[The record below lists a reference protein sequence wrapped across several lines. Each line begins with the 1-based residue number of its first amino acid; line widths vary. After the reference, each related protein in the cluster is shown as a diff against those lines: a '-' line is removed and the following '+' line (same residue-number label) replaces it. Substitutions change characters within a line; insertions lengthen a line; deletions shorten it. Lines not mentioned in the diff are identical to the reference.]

1 MDKRDALY
9 AAAIVGGGAAGM
21 LAAIALSDAGVKDIL
36 LLERNDRLGKKLS
49 ATGNGQGNVTNADMN
64 VSHYFSSD
72 TEKVK
77 EVLSAFG
84 KDELLAYLTSLGGCF
99 AADGEGR
106 VYPTSRQAASVTD
119 ILRYALAERGVC
131 VKTGEFVLSA
141 KKSGKEFRLK
151 TDKGE
156 YSARCLLIA
165 AGGKASP
172 HFGTDGNGYAL
183 AENFGHS
190 VTRLSPALVQLKTE
204 RDGIKGLKGVRI
216 DCNARL
222 LRGERELYA
231 CRGDVIFTDG
241 GVSGNAVFKIS
252 SRAEK
257 GDFLSV
263 DLLPDCGKEALASL
277 ISAKAERWATYSSEE
292 LLRCIVHTAAARAV
306 MRSLGIG
313 AEMKCASLVGR
324 ADAIASRIKD
334 YRLRIEGTN
343 GFENAQVTKGGIP
356 LSEVD
361 GYLMSKKVNGLF
373 FAGEI
378 LDVDG
383 ECGGYNLQWAF
394 SCGVRCAKRIAEL
407 LHADR

>member
-49 ATGNGQGNVTNADMN
+49 ATGNGQGNITNADMS

-72 TEKVK
+72 TKKVK

-106 VYPTSRQAASVTD
+106 VYPASRQAASVTD

-156 YSARCLLIA
+156 YGARCLLIA

-190 VTRLSPALVQLKTE
+190 VTRLSPALVQLKM
-204 RDGIKGLKGVRI
+204 
-216 DCNARL
+216 
-222 LRGERELYA
+222 
-231 CRGDVIFTDG
+231 
-241 GVSGNAVFKIS
+241 
-252 SRAEK
+252 
-257 GDFLSV
+257 
-263 DLLPDCGKEALASL
+263 
-277 ISAKAERWATYSSEE
+277 SA
-292 LLRCIVHTAAARAV
+292 TA
-306 MRSLGIG
+306 
-313 AEMKCASLVGR
+313 
-324 ADAIASRIKD
+324 
-334 YRLRIEGTN
+334 
-343 GFENAQVTKGGIP
+343 
-356 LSEVD
+356 
-361 GYLMSKKVNGLF
+361 
-373 FAGEI
+373 
-378 LDVDG
+378 
-383 ECGGYNLQWAF
+383 
-394 SCGVRCAKRIAEL
+394 
-407 LHADR
+407 